1 MSKFISSK
9 YAPEIIESLAIS
21 FKNILIEDKALKLD
35 IGAILGGMILKRIT
49 NTEKQ
54 NQLLRRIN
62 MRHIEKE
69 IDKLVYDEYGDILDK
84 KDKKIETQANEITK
98 LKNTTQEYKN
108 TNQKYKNQLQQ
119 LNELKNLTPE
129 AKKIINA
136 MLLL

>member
-1 MSKFISSK
+1 
-9 YAPEIIESLAIS
+9 
-21 FKNILIEDKALKLD
+21 
-35 IGAILGGMILKRIT
+35 
-49 NTEKQ
+49 
-54 NQLLRRIN
+54 